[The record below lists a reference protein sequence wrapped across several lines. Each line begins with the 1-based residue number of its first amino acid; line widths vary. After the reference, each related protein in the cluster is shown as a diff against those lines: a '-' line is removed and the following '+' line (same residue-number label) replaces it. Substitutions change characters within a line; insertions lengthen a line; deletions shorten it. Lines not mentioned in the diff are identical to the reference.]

1 VIANPKP
8 IVVNLRNTFNI
19 AQWRKSS
26 C

>member
-8 IVVNLRNTFNI
+8 IVVNLRNTFSI
-19 AQWRKSS
+19 AQWRKRS